1 MVTTEEI
8 NLPLIDPTV
17 KGQILDTGVIGFS
30 FAPQII
36 FGYGALNRVG
46 FLSLFLKTKNAFIVS
61 DSEIDKLGI
70 VSKIQKYLEK
80 SGIRSSTFCEVEPN
94 PKEETVIKGANK
106 FKEASTDTVI
116 AVGGGSVIDTAK
128 VIRLIAKQ
136 GGKPRD
142 YDCTKSTIMAVH
154 ETLPPQISIPTTS
167 GTGSEVSIVA
177 MITQE
182 RAGEPAMGRTGERE
196 KITILG
202 YPLISTIALVDPEL
216 TISCP
221 QKLTA
226 YSGMDALTHAI
237 EAFVSTRT
245 NPVADMF
252 SLQAIGLIHQNLKKA
267 YINGKD
273 VISRINMSLAST
285 IAGMAF
291 NQKSVG
297 LVHACSHQLS
307 SQCNLTHG
315 LANAMMLPHVLR
327 LNKKVAAPKYATM
340 AVAFGI
346 EMSGRSDSGIAEKFI
361 LEIEKLN
368 KDLGIPQKLSECGV
382 KESDIEAMVP
392 NAIKD
397 ISIITNPLQPVT
409 KEMIEEVYKA
419 AL

>member
-30 FAPQII
+30 FAPQVI
-36 FGYGALNRVG
+36 FGFGALNRIG

-61 DSEIDKLGI
+61 DSEIEKLGV

-80 SGIRSSTFCEVEPN
+80 SGIKSSTFCEVEPN

-106 FKEASTDTVI
+106 FKEASADTVI

-136 GGKPRD
+136 GGKPKD

-154 ETLPPQISIPTTS
+154 EMLPPQISIPTTS

-177 MITQE
+177 MITTE
-182 RAGEPAMGRTGERE
+182 KE

-202 YPLISTIALVDPEL
+202 YPLISTIALIDPEL

-237 EAFVSTRT
+237 EAFVSIRT

-267 YINGKD
+267 YINGND

-307 SQCNLTHG
+307 SRCNLAHG

-327 LNKKVAAPKYATM
+327 LNKKVAAQKYATM

-409 KEMIEEVYKA
+409 KEMVEEVYKA

>member
-17 KGQILDTGVIGFS
+17 KGQILDTGVISFS

-61 DSEIDKLGI
+61 DSEIDKLG
-70 VSKIQKYLEK
+70 VVRKIQKYLEK
-80 SGIRSSTFCEVEPN
+80 SGIKSSTFCEVEPN

-106 FKEASTDTVI
+106 FKEASADTVI

-177 MITQE
+177 MITTE
-182 RAGEPAMGRTGERE
+182 KE

-202 YPLISTIALVDPEL
+202 YPLISTIALIDPEL

-252 SLQAIGLIHQNLKKA
+252 SLQAIGLIYQNLKKA

-273 VISRINMSLAST
+273 IISRINMSLAST

-307 SQCNLTHG
+307 SQYNLAHG
-315 LANAMMLPHVLR
+315 LANAMMLPYVLR

-368 KDLGIPQKLSECGV
+368 KDIGIPQKLSECGV